1 VKNSRSKTRIL
12 FVEADEAA
20 FQFRK
25 CMSEIIEALPP
36 TELLLATD
44 AGEALEFLAEEK
56 ADVLIVDDELTE
68 ELEVIVDSIDCSTIP
83 ILVQSEPENRESL
96 AKLEKHLR
104 LIPKEESLDHLHQT
118 ILCAI
123 KVNEDRLPTK
133 LTH

>member
-1 VKNSRSKTRIL
+1 MKNNRSKTRIL
-12 FVEADEAA
+12 FVEADEAT

-44 AGEALEFLAEEK
+44 AGEALELLAEEK
-56 ADVLIVDDELTE
+56 ADVLIVDDELME
-68 ELEVIVDSIDCSTIP
+68 ELEVIVDSIDCSSIP
-83 ILVQSEPENRESL
+83 ILVQSEPENRASL
-96 AKLEKHLR
+96 AKLEKTLR
-104 LIPKEESLDHLHQT
+104 LIPKEESLDHLHQP

-133 LTH
+133 LAH